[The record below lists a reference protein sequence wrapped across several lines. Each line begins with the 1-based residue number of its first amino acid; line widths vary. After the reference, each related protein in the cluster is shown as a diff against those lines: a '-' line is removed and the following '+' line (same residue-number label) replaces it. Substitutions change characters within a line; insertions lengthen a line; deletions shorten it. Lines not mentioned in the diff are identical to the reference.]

1 MSTKVTYAAYRNGV
15 KICESVRTFNGHV
28 TEEFAKE
35 EIAKA
40 HHVSPDDVVIIEME
54 YIYLNP

>member
-1 MSTKVTYAAYRNGV
+1 MSTKVTYAAYRNGA

-54 YIYLNP
+54 YI